1 MISYTLYH
9 CRSSRH
15 PFPVAL
21 FFPEAQRSVG
31 TTEIGV
37 SIVKKLGVFEFSELL
52 GKTVG
57 LPPKA
62 GISGTNSAIIS
73 LNIAGRKTLIIVRK
87 QLIPQLPTG
96 IDKTLRNLNNT
107 TFSALFDNLSIYK
120 AFINLKYRL
129 SSRSSTPFLLR
140 LWRRNKLPI
149 DLSNSIG
156 ILWQLIRANPGNT
169 AITSILNSSKQLQS
183 VFLVVLADNCCYSE
197 SGGLAD
203 GSPAPKFSACLRII
217 FFLEIFLFFLT
228 NVHNSAISS
237 SERCKSWMR

>member
-1 MISYTLYH
+1 MIRYTLYH
-9 CRSSRH
+9 RRGSRH

-21 FFPEAQRSVG
+21 FPLETQRPIG
-31 TTEIGV
+31 TTEVVI
-37 SIVKKLGVFEFSELL
+37 SIVKKLGIFEVSELL

-62 GISGTNSAIIS
+62 GISRTNSAIIS
-73 LNIAGRKTLIIVRK
+73 LNIAGRKIPIIVRK
-87 QLIPQLPTG
+87 RLIPQLPTG
-96 IDKTLRNLNNT
+96 IDKTLRNPNNT
-107 TFSALFDNLSIYK
+107 ALSALFDNLSVYK
-120 AFINLKYRL
+120 AFGDLKYRF
-129 SSRSSTPFLLR
+129 SSRSTTPSLLR

-156 ILWQLIRANPGNT
+156 ILWQLIRANLGNA
-169 AITSILNSSKQLQS
+169 AITSILNSSKQLQG

-217 FFLEIFLFFLT
+217 FFLEIFLFFLM
-228 NVHNSAISS
+228 NVHSSSISS
-237 SERCKSWMR
+237 SERCKSWIK